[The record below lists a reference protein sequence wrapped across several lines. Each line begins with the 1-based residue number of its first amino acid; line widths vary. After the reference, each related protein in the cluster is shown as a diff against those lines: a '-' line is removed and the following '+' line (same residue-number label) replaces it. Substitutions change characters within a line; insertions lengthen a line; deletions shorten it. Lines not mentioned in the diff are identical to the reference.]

1 MTLGKGSV
9 FEGSASPSADALA
22 TRQVDENVRG
32 APKEPQ
38 ERGGGLPSPWPGI
51 PWAPGG
57 WQEGAPHPCSQPSAF
72 CPADPFPGGPWGSW
86 GGPGR
91 SRARGRL
98 PCRAAAPSAHRR
110 GPRLAWPPPALP
122 QPHGA
127 SGGGGWWADLC
138 AFSETPVQPGRGRR
152 PYTPLSA
159 PGWRRP
165 LLSSECGE
173 ATGTEG
179 KWDGV
184 GRGRQAGDP
193 PRCPA
198 LAEVPPSHLW
208 RVVGT
213 SFWVGAEWPVPGRE
227 QAQLEGR
234 SRQPARATGEMA
246 TPGRVLGVRGPQT
259 PVPRPRRAPAPS
271 LSSPS

>member
-1 MTLGKGSV
+1 MARNPLG
-9 FEGSASPSADALA
+9 PWRLA
-22 TRQVDENVRG
+22 
-32 APKEPQ
+32 
-38 ERGGGLPSPWPGI
+38 RGGTTPL
-51 PWAPGG
+51 
-57 WQEGAPHPCSQPSAF
+57 QSA
-72 CPADPFPGGPWGSW
+72 PFPGGPWGSW

-110 GPRLAWPPPALP
+110 GPRLAWPLPALP

-138 AFSETPVQPGRGRR
+138 AFSETPMQPGWGRR
-152 PYTPLSA
+152 PYTPLST

-165 LLSSECGE
+165 LPSSKCGE

-227 QAQLEGR
+227 QPQLEGR
-234 SRQPARATGEMA
+234 SRQPARATGEMGHTRA
-246 TPGRVLGVRGPQT
+246 ESQGSG
-259 PVPRPRRAPAPS
+259 VPRPPLPDPAGPQRPPCPH
-271 LSSPS
+271 LPEP